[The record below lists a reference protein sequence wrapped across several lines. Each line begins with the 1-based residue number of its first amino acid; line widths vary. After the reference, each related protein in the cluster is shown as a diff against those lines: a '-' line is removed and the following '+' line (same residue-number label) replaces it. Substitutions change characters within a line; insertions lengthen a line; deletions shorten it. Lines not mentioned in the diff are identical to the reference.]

1 MKRVVLV
8 SLLVVGLIFVASEA
22 AFWLAARLAPL
33 PSYGHSCAVLVLGY
47 PTNTD
52 GTPSAV
58 AKFRVESGV
67 QVYREQRCSKL
78 VFSGGAVQNGHI
90 EAESMSTLAESLGI
104 ADTDI
109 ILERRARST
118 WENVG
123 CTAPLVGWAD
133 RVLVVSDSL
142 HAKRAARYACRQD
155 PERCD
160 TFLAAGV
167 APSIYLAHWRIAAA
181 ANELRAFV
189 RDFLLYRSGAK
200 QDAPHCSGGGASR

>member
-1 MKRVVLV
+1 MKRVVLAC
-8 SLLVVGLIFVASEA
+8 LVVVGVLFVAAEA
-22 AFWLAARLAPL
+22 AFWLAAPPAPR
-33 PSYGHSCAVLVLGY
+33 PSYGQSCAVLVLGY
-47 PTNTD
+47 PTNAD
-52 GTPSAV
+52 GTLSAV
-58 AKFRVESGV
+58 ARFRVESGV
-67 QVYREQRCSKL
+67 QIHREQRCRKL
-78 VFSGGAVQNGHI
+78 VFSGGAVQNGHV
-90 EAESMSTLAESLGI
+90 EAKSMSALAESLGI

-123 CTAPLVGWAD
+123 CTAPLLGWAD

-167 APSIYLAHWRIAAA
+167 APSIHLAHWRVAAVA
-181 ANELRAFV
+181 GELRAFV
-189 RDFLLYRSGAK
+189 RDLLLYRSGAK
-200 QDAPHCSGGGASR
+200 HDAPHCSGGGASR